1 MGKKY
6 QLGPIKVE
14 RGMRKNELFPVGQT
28 PDGNTWGIPIIIVNG
43 VRDGPRLLV
52 AGAVHGDELEGP
64 RAIQDVANELDPK
77 KLAGTFIGVPVVHVA
92 SYIAPIAGDISS
104 MRESPIDGKNLNRVA
119 PGRSDGTVTERLAYA
134 VCSDIFPHVDY
145 HIDLHSGGTRGTS
158 LQMAGFTPIEGEL
171 GQKSLELA
179 KCFPVETLWKTSPWG
194 KMGVAAREKGVIH
207 MAVEVTGQGRCD
219 EEDVQICITGI
230 KNVMKYLGMIEGSL
244 EDIPQERRCIDTE
257 TYIYA
262 QVGGLL
268 RPNVRTGD
276 LMSRG
281 ELIGVATDVYGIVVE
296 EFRAP
301 FDGIV
306 TGIRTKSVVW
316 AGEPVFLTS
325 TFVSIEEAMKGE
337 AAKPAV
343 TPP

>member
-1 MGKKY
+1 
-6 QLGPIKVE
+6 
-14 RGMRKNELFPVGQT
+14 MRKNALFPVGKT
-28 PDGNTWGIPIIIVNG
+28 PDGSTWGIPLIIING
-43 VRDGPRLLV
+43 VKDGPRLLV
-52 AGAVHGDELEGP
+52 IGAVHGDELEGP
-64 RAIQDVANELDPK
+64 RAIQDVASELDPK
-77 KLAGTFIGVPVVHVA
+77 RLAGTFIGAPVVHVA
-92 SYIAPIAGDISS
+92 SYIAPIAGDISG
-104 MRESPIDGKNLNRVA
+104 MRESPIDWKNLNRVA
-119 PGRSDGTVTERLAYA
+119 PGRPDGTVTERLAYA
-134 VCSDIFPHVDY
+134 ICNDLFPDADY
-145 HIDLHSGGTRGTS
+145 YIDLHGGGTRGTS
-158 LQMAGFTPIEGEL
+158 LRMAGFTPVEGEF

-179 KCFPVETLWKTSPWG
+179 KCFPVNTLWKTPPWG

-207 MAVEVTGQGRCD
+207 MAVEVTGQGRCE

-230 KNVMKYLGMIEGSL
+230 KNVMRYLRMIEGSL
-244 EDIPQERRCIDTE
+244 EDIPQERRCIDSE

-276 LMSRG
+276 LISRG
-281 ELIGVATDVYGIVVE
+281 EPLGVATDVYGTVVE

-306 TGIRTKSVVW
+306 TGIRTKPVVW

-325 TFVSIEEAMKGE
+325 TFISIEEAMNGE
-337 AAKPAV
+337 EAKPAV

>member
-14 RGMRKNELFPVGQT
+14 PGMRKNELFPVGQR
-28 PDGNTWGIPIIIVNG
+28 PDGSTWGIPLIIING
-43 VRDGPRLLV
+43 VREGPRLSV
-52 AGAVHGDELEGP
+52 TGAVHGDEHEGP

-104 MRESPIDGKNLNRVA
+104 MRESPIDWKNLNRVA
-119 PGRSDGTVTERLAYA
+119 PGRPDGTVTERLAYA
-134 VCSDIFPHVDY
+134 VCNDIFSYVDY
-145 HIDLHSGGTRGTS
+145 HVDFHSGGTRGTS
-158 LQMAGFTPIEGEL
+158 LQMAGFTPVEGEF

-179 KCFPVETLWKTSPWG
+179 KCFPVETLWKTPPWG
-194 KMGVAAREKGVIH
+194 KMGVAAREKGVLH

-230 KNVMKYLGMIEGSL
+230 KNVMKYLGMIEGDL
-244 EDIPQERRCIDTE
+244 EDIPQERRCIDRE
-257 TYIYA
+257 TYVYA

-281 ELIGVATDVYGIVVE
+281 ELLGVATDVYGTVVE

-325 TFVSIEEAMKGE
+325 TFISIEEAMKGE
-337 AAKPAV
+337 EAKPAV